1 MGNNRVRLSGG
12 TAWQTDFR
20 RRTTG
25 RAPRTAMEIAT
36 VRRTLN
42 HTLTELKRAIDQHA
56 VAVAAD
62 LYALAW
68 QQAAGAPPSET
79 REQRAQL
86 KDLKE
91 ILGSRR
97 WQEEE
102 RRQAASAPPTS
113 VPPPQ
118 TKPAVAAPWARPSA
132 ARASEP
138 VVRSSGRRITPS
150 ATPRRSSA
158 PPRPPVPVSVP
169 IPVPAPDLTPVVAPV
184 VTVRTPRRE
193 QPALLERGQL
203 WEFATELRPLLEQ
216 TAQAGSTTTWPQI
229 HKRMPSLPRL
239 HADDQCVL
247 LWLVDEDGKRGE
259 PLLSALVTVGD
270 RQMHPRFPAVAEQLG
285 WKLPSGTRPNS
296 SWSYEVL
303 KVHQHWRHRR

>member
-1 MGNNRVRLSGG
+1 
-12 TAWQTDFR
+12 
-20 RRTTG
+20 
-25 RAPRTAMEIAT
+25 MEIAT

-42 HTLTELKRAIDQHA
+42 HTLTELKRAIDRYA

-86 KDLKE
+86 KDFKD

-97 WQEEE
+97 WQDEE
-102 RRQAASAPPTS
+102 RRQAAAAPLKS
-113 VPPPQ
+113 VPSKPR
-118 TKPAVAAPWARPSA
+118 PAVAAAPQGRPGAARAGGSVVRSPDRKTTPSA
-132 ARASEP
+132 A
-138 VVRSSGRRITPS
+138 
-150 ATPRRSSA
+150 PRRSSA
-158 PPRPPVPVSVP
+158 PSRLPVPVSAPTP
-169 IPVPAPDLTPVVAPV
+169 IPAPDLTPVVAPV
-184 VTVRTPRRE
+184 VKVRPPRRE
-193 QPALLERGQL
+193 VPALLETGQL
-203 WEFATELRPLLEQ
+203 WEIATELRPLLEQ
-216 TAQAGSTTTWPQI
+216 TARAGSTTTWPQI
-229 HKRMPSLPRL
+229 HKRLPGLPRL

-247 LWLVDEDGKRGE
+247 LWLVDEDGRRGE

-285 WKLPSGTRPNS
+285 WRPSSGTRPDS

>member
-1 MGNNRVRLSGG
+1 
-12 TAWQTDFR
+12 
-20 RRTTG
+20 
-25 RAPRTAMEIAT
+25 MEIAT

-42 HTLTELKRAIDQHA
+42 HTLTELKRAIDRYA

-91 ILGSRR
+91 VLGSRR

-102 RRQAASAPPTS
+102 RRQAAAAPLKS
-113 VPPPQ
+113 VPPQPKQ
-118 TKPAVAAPWARPSA
+118 PVAAPLRVRPDIGPAGES
-132 ARASEP
+132 
-138 VVRSSGRRITPS
+138 VVRSSGRKVTPP
-150 ATPRRSSA
+150 AAPRRSTA

-169 IPVPAPDLTPVVAPV
+169 TPVPAPDLTPVVK
-184 VTVRTPRRE
+184 VRTPRRE
-193 QPALLERGQL
+193 QPALLETGQL

-216 TAQAGSTTTWPQI
+216 TARAGSTTTWPQV
-229 HKRMPSLPRL
+229 HKRLPGLPRL

-247 LWLVDEDGKRGE
+247 LWLVDEDGRKGE
-259 PLLSALVTVGD
+259 PLLSALVTVED

-285 WKLPSGTRPNS
+285 WKPPYGARPHTA
-296 SWSYEVL
+296 WSYEVL

>member
-1 MGNNRVRLSGG
+1 
-12 TAWQTDFR
+12 
-20 RRTTG
+20 
-25 RAPRTAMEIAT
+25 MEIAT

-42 HTLTELKRAIDQHA
+42 HTLTELKRAIDRYA

-102 RRQAASAPPTS
+102 RRQAAAAPPKP
-113 VPPPQ
+113 VPSQPRVV
-118 TKPAVAAPWARPSA
+118 TAAPRVRPDVAQAGES
-132 ARASEP
+132 
-138 VVRSSGRRITPS
+138 VTRSPRRNPS
-150 ATPRRSSA
+150 SSTAPRRSSA
-158 PPRPPVPVSVP
+158 PPRPPVS
-169 IPVPAPDLTPVVAPV
+169 VPAPTAGPSPVVAPV
-184 VTVRTPRRE
+184 VKVRPPRRE
-193 QPALLERGQL
+193 EPAFLEAGQL
-203 WEFATELRPLLEQ
+203 WEIATELRPLLEQ
-216 TAQAGSTTTWPQI
+216 TARAGSTTTWPQI
-229 HKRMPSLPRL
+229 HKRLPGLPRL

-247 LWLVDEDGKRGE
+247 LWLVDEDGRKGE

-285 WKLPSGTRPNS
+285 WTTPAGTS
-296 SWSYEVL
+296 LHTAWSYEVL
-303 KVHQHWRHRR
+303 KAHQHWRHRR